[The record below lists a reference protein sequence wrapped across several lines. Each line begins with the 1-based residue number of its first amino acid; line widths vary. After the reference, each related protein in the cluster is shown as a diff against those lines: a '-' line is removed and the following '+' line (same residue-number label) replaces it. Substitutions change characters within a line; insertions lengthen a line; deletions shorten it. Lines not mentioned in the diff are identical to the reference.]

1 VTGRK
6 KANRTAAPPLSI
18 GLFTY
23 TTRPRGSVV
32 HTADLADAL
41 TDAGCDVTV
50 YALDPEERGFFR
62 PLRAQLA
69 LIPAAAAPRSTSE
82 LLRQR
87 TRELTTFVLGAG
99 IRHDIHHAGDALT
112 ANGLLD
118 LRAQGHPLEVV
129 RTVHHVERFDDAF
142 LAQCQD
148 RSIRKANLCLAVSAA
163 TERDVALTF
172 GVQCRRVTNGVVM
185 ERFTSVDPKRVA
197 TWRQRLPA
205 GAGPL
210 LLAVGGV
217 EARKNTVRILRAF
230 ARLRRRFSQAQLW
243 IAGGAT
249 VLDHSAYRA
258 EFDRE
263 LGLLPP
269 ATRAAVVEL
278 GVVGDDDLPALYR
291 LANVLTLPSLQ
302 EGFGLAALEAL
313 SSGLAVVVSNRA
325 PFTEYLDQGC
335 ATLVD
340 PLSDQSI
347 ADGVVHALSTSA
359 AARQAGRLL
368 AETHTWSRVAE
379 LHLEHYERLLASTV
393 GRRDDGSGG
402 TAATA
407 GARLAVATEPD
418 RQVALRRIGLR
429 PARA

>member
-1 VTGRK
+1 VTGRP
-6 KANRTAAPPLSI
+6 KASRSASPPLSI

-23 TTRPRGSVV
+23 TTLPRGSVV

-50 YALDPEERGFFR
+50 YALDPEDRGFFR

-69 LIPAAAAPRSTSE
+69 LIPAQAAPGPTSE

-118 LRAQGHPLEVV
+118 LRAQGHPLQVV
-129 RTVHHVERFDDAF
+129 RTVHHVERFDDPF

-163 TERDVALTF
+163 TERDVALSF
-172 GVQCRRVTNGVVM
+172 GVQCRRISNGVVM
-185 ERFTSVDPKRVA
+185 GRFTDVDPRRLA
-197 TWRQRLPA
+197 IWRTRLPA

-217 EARKNTVRILRAF
+217 EARKNTVRTLRAF
-230 ARLRRRFSQAQLW
+230 ARLRRRFTQAQLW

-258 EFDRE
+258 EFERE
-263 LGLLPP
+263 LALLPP

-278 GVVGDDDLPALYR
+278 GVVDDVDLPALYR

-302 EGFGLAALEAL
+302 EGFGLVALEAL
-313 SSGLAVVVSNRA
+313 ASGLAVVVSDRA
-325 PFTEYLDQGC
+325 PFTEYLDPGC

-347 ADGVVHALSTSA
+347 ADGVVHALSASTA
-359 AARQAGRLL
+359 TRRAGRQL
-368 AETHTWSRVAE
+368 AETRPWSRVAE
-379 LHLEHYERLLASTV
+379 LHLEHYRHLLASAPG
-393 GRRDDGSGG
+393 GRGADGTS
-402 TAATA
+402 AA
-407 GARLAVATEPD
+407 GASRAALADPAAP
-418 RQVALRRIGLR
+418 RAAFRRIGFR